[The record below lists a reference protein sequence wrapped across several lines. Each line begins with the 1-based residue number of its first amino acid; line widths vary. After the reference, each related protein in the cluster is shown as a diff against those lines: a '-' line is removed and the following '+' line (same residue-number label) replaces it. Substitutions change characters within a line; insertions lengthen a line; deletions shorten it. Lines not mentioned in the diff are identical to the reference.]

1 MMHGWNGWNGMGWG
15 SGWGVLWMVLLVG
28 LTVAAAVVLT
38 RTLLP
43 RSGPARS
50 DDDALSTLRAR
61 FARGEIDEDE
71 YRARR
76 TTLEANTPANTPG
89 GRP

>member
-1 MMHGWNGWNGMGWG
+1 MALTWVVVI
-15 SGWGVLWMVLLVG
+15 GVVVWA
-28 LTVAAAVVLT
+28 VARIT
-38 RTLLP
+38 
-43 RSGPARS
+43 AR
-50 DDDALSTLRAR
+50 DGARGRADPDGARRILDER

-76 TTLEANTPANTPG
+76 ATLTPTPG

>member
-1 MMHGWNGWNGMGWG
+1 MMHGWNGWMGWG
-15 SGWGVLWMVLLVG
+15 SGMGIFWMFLLVG
-28 LTVAAAVVLT
+28 LTVAAAVAVARL
-38 RTLLP
+38 LLP
-43 RSGPARS
+43 RSGAPRA
-50 DDDALSTLRAR
+50 DDDALSVLRAR

-76 TTLEANTPANTPG
+76 ATLTSTPG

>member
-1 MMHGWNGWNGMGWG
+1 MMHGWNGWNGWMGWG
-15 SGWGVLWMVLLVG
+15 SGVGILWMLLLVG
-28 LTVAAAVVLT
+28 LTIAGAVALARV
-38 RTLLP
+38 LLP
-43 RSGPARS
+43 RSGAPH
-50 DDDALSTLRAR
+50 DDDAVSVLRAR

-76 TTLEANTPANTPG
+76 ATLTSTPG

>member
-1 MMHGWNGWNGMGWG
+1 MMHGWNGWMGWG
-15 SGWGVLWMVLLVG
+15 GGLGIVGMLLLVG
-28 LTVAAAVVLT
+28 LTVAAAVALT
-38 RTLLP
+38 RALLP
-43 RSGPARS
+43 GSRAPR
-50 DDDALSTLRAR
+50 DDDALSVLRAR

-76 TTLEANTPANTPG
+76 TMLTEHPG

>member
-1 MMHGWNGWNGMGWG
+1 MGI
-15 SGWGVLWMVLLVG
+15 LWMLLLVG
-28 LTVAAAVVLT
+28 LTVAAAVAVA
-38 RTLLP
+38 RVLLP
-43 RSGPARS
+43 RSGAPR
-50 DDDALSTLRAR
+50 DDDALTVLRAR

-76 TTLEANTPANTPG
+76 ATLTTNPG

>member
-1 MMHGWNGWNGMGWG
+1 MMNGWNTWMGWG
-15 SGWGVLWMVLLVG
+15 SGMGILWMILLVG
-28 LTVAAAVVLT
+28 LTVAAAVALT
-38 RTLLP
+38 RALLP
-43 RSGPARS
+43 RTGAPRDE
-50 DDDALSTLRAR
+50 DDSLTVLRAR

-76 TTLEANTPANTPG
+76 ATLSSTPG

>member
-1 MMHGWNGWNGMGWG
+1 MMHGWNGWMGWG
-15 SGWGVLWMVLLVG
+15 SGVGILWMALLVG
-28 LTVAAAVVLT
+28 LTVAAAVALARV
-38 RTLLP
+38 LLP
-43 RSGPARS
+43 RSGAPR
-50 DDDALSTLRAR
+50 DDDALAVLRAR

-76 TTLEANTPANTPG
+76 ATLTPTPG

>member
-1 MMHGWNGWNGMGWG
+1 MMHGWNGWIGWG
-15 SGWGVLWMVLLVG
+15 SGVGIVWMFLLLG
-28 LTVAAAVVLT
+28 LTVAAAVALA
-38 RTLLP
+38 RLLLP
-43 RSGPARS
+43 SSGAAR
-50 DDDALSTLRAR
+50 DDDALSRLRAR

-76 TTLEANTPANTPG
+76 ATLTSTPG

>member
-1 MMHGWNGWNGMGWG
+1 MMHGWTGWMGWG
-15 SGWGVLWMVLLVG
+15 SAFGILWMLVLVG
-28 LTVAAAVVLT
+28 LAIAAAVALARV
-38 RTLLP
+38 LLP
-43 RSGPARS
+43 DS
-50 DDDALSTLRAR
+50 DAPRDDVALSVLRAR

-76 TTLEANTPANTPG
+76 ATLSSTPG

>member
-1 MMHGWNGWNGMGWG
+1 MMHGWNGWMGWG
-15 SGWGVLWMVLLVG
+15 GGFGVLWMLLLLG
-28 LTVAAAVVLT
+28 LTVAAAVALT

-43 RSGPARS
+43 RSGAAR
-50 DDDALSTLRAR
+50 DEDDALSVLRAR

-71 YRARR
+71 FRARR
-76 TTLEANTPANTPG
+76 AILTSTPG